1 MQLPLFEP
9 PEPRTD
15 DWTFSGAPT
24 RNLTHC
30 YHDYPARM
38 IPQIAAKLLERF
50 AAQPVR
56 LFDPYCGTGTSLV
69 EGSRY
74 SQQADAAAQQSLES
88 AWRNRCHD
96 DS

>member
-9 PEPRTD
+9 PESRTD

-24 RNLTHC
+24 RSLTHC

-69 EGSRY
+69 EISVPSMGRSGLQPQDSSLRY
-74 SQQADAAAQQSLES
+74 RSK
-88 AWRNRCHD
+88 
-96 DS
+96 